1 MTNEMDMRIVE
12 DNQADA
18 ELIVKSLKDGP
29 SPA

>member
-1 MTNEMDMRIVE
+1 MTIEIDMRIVE

-18 ELIVKSLKDGP
+18 ELMMKSLKDGP